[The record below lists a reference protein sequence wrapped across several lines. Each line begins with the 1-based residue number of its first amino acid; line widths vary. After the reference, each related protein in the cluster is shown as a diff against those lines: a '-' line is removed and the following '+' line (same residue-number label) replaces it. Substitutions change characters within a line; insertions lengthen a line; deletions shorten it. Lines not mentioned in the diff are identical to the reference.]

1 MTSTVRTGDSLPRV
15 VNPLPEFLSTQ
26 QLADLLGITRDALE
40 QLRRRG
46 SGPPFVRVSPRM
58 IRYRRVDVEA
68 FFAARVE
75 QPGRGVA

>member
-1 MTSTVRTGDSLPRV
+1 MLPV
-15 VNPLPEFLSTQ
+15 SFLPEYLSTQ

-46 SGPPFVRVSPRM
+46 GGPPFVRVSPRM
-58 IRYRRVDVEA
+58 IRYRRADVEA

-75 QPGRGVA
+75 QPGREVA